1 MKIGIGNI
9 NYTYLNDRFYM
20 YKKTEYDHHIP
31 GDYRSWWLIERDCS
45 CRPNL
50 FRCVFTPF
58 NPFEWGFFFATF
70 YSHLYCCCC
79 SCCHRL
85 CCKRSPSTSRLFR
98 ADSYNLVP
106 FSSGGKYSCATKCS
120 G

>member
-1 MKIGIGNI
+1 MKIEIGNI

-20 YKKTEYDHHIP
+20 YKKTEYDYHIP

-58 NPFEWGFFFATF
+58 NPFEWGFFLQRFIHYTTVAVVPAANVFAVNAHLLLHV
-70 YSHLYCCCC
+70 YSVLIH
-79 SCCHRL
+79 
-85 CCKRSPSTSRLFR
+85 T
-98 ADSYNLVP
+98 
-106 FSSGGKYSCATKCS
+106 T
-120 G
+120 